1 VTRAKTANL
10 EYEQQC
16 EIEVIY
22 TAQIVEQISGYL
34 FIDTVKQRTNWHEWN
49 KDEWKRNEYEMKQ
62 KSLVS
67 TGVRTPEV
75 SVLR

>member
-34 FIDTVKQRTNWHEWN
+34 FIDKSNKVQIGMHEM
-49 KDEWKRNEYEMKQ
+49 RVPSQ
-62 KSLVS
+62 CRPLV
-67 TGVRTPEV
+67 PETLL
-75 SVLR
+75 SMR